1 MTTSLEPWQEWVERC
16 ALSLCSPETAAVLQ
30 RFAARRFHTY
40 LARCLGH
47 QFSEAAVPDDRACF
61 HLLETH
67 CCVRSHRSGKRYK
80 EWISSRSDVVNA
92 ALFESGASLLLRD
105 VVRTFARR
113 ECSAPQQISV
123 DAVIAGTDGLTLAD
137 LLPAPR
143 RRPDLGDSGWAETVA
158 RACLTTLSD
167 NHRLVVL
174 ARHGDVPLSR
184 PSLLALLGVGKSR
197 AAELWA
203 EVYRRVA
210 AETRSQV
217 PAGDRESWLH
227 IAVEASERLGELVFL
242 RERVEKQWM
251 AYFKRWRNL
260 YG

>member
-1 MTTSLEPWQEWVERC
+1 MMTSLEPWQEWADRC
-16 ALSLCSPETAAVLQ
+16 ALSRCSPATVAVLQ
-30 RFAARRFHTY
+30 RFGAQRFRYY
-40 LARCLGH
+40 LARCLGR
-47 QFSEAAVPDDRACF
+47 QFSEATVPDDRACF

-67 CCVRSHRSGKRYK
+67 CCVCNHRSGKRYK
-80 EWISSRSDVVNA
+80 EWISSRGSGVVDA

-137 LLPAPR
+137 LLPAPQR
-143 RRPDLGDSGWAETVA
+143 RYDSGWADIVA

-184 PSLLALLGVGKSR
+184 PSFLALLGVGKSR

-203 EVYRRVA
+203 EVYQRVA
-210 AETRSQV
+210 AEARRQV
-217 PAGDRESWLH
+217 PDGDREGWLQ
-227 IAVEASERLGELVFL
+227 ISVEASERLGELIFL
-242 RERVEKQWM
+242 RERAEKQWL
-251 AYFKRWRNL
+251 AYFKGWRNL
-260 YG
+260 YD